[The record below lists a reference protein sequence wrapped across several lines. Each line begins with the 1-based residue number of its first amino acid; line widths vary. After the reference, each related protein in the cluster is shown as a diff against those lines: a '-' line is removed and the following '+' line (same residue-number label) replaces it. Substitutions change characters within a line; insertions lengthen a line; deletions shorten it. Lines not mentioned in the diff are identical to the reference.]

1 MCSKLGAISRAKDK
15 PLCNKH
21 LRWRPLIRA
30 SRRPHN
36 RANTRRS
43 WRDSRG
49 ATLPANMETPPVG
62 SLVVPSPKFRET
74 MGTGEGAAL
83 LLALSRGSGR
93 LFYAATD
100 TGYWVQMNE
109 VRAIPREAVPDGCL
123 EALLTD
129 LLLFV
134 GAEECSIDDYA
145 GDSMELA
152 VETAQL
158 TRAQLAELETRF
170 AEQVQSI
177 DFAPRNMSRILLRI
191 HLLFLPAPART
202 GT

>member
-1 MCSKLGAISRAKDK
+1 
-15 PLCNKH
+15 
-21 LRWRPLIRA
+21 
-30 SRRPHN
+30 
-36 RANTRRS
+36 
-43 WRDSRG
+43 
-49 ATLPANMETPPVG
+49 METPPVG

-83 LLALSRGSGR
+83 LLALRHGSGR
-93 LFYAATD
+93 LFYAAAD
-100 TGYWVQMNE
+100 TGYWIPMNE

-123 EALLTD
+123 ETLLTD

-134 GAEECSIDDYA
+134 GAEECSIDAYT

-170 AEQVQSI
+170 AEQVQSV

-191 HLLFLPAPART
+191 NLLFLPGPAGT